1 MTLSSLITDIG
12 TYVEGAL
19 VWFGDVFT
27 YLTSTAVFPFILIG
41 IGFTIVGFAFKYVR
55 SIIRG

>member
-19 VWFGDVFT
+19 TWFGDVFT

-41 IGFTIVGFAFKYVR
+41 IGFTIVGFAFKYIR